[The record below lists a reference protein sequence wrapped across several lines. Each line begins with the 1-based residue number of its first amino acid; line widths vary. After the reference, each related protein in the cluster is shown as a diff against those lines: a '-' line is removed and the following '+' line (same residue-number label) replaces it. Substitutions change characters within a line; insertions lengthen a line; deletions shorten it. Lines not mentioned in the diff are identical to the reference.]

1 MSEHA
6 EKNHPIAGYVAA
18 VIIGAL
24 IVLLLSAMSNISAAS
39 LAVPFVIGWALLS
52 LYLFTRKG
60 GDTH

>member
-24 IVLLLSAMSNISAAS
+24 IVLLLSAMSSISAAS

-60 GDTH
+60 ADPH